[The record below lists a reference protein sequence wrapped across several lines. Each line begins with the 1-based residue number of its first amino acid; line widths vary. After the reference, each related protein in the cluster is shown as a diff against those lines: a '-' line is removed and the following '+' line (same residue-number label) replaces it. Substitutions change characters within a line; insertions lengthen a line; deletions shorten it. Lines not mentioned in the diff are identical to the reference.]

1 MGGLAS
7 APPAPG
13 TAPVAQPQPM
23 SQGAQR
29 FQRQQKI
36 ESLFEG
42 MDTYD
47 AKIPE
52 AIKPTFLA
60 QMDTAADPKDARAKA
75 ANQALLSFVRP
86 DLTPQIRDNWDAV
99 RNQTAQK
106 TFGATKPETT
116 DTEFY
121 GMLGKSI
128 KDRNAFQVQAT
139 DMQHNII
146 QNSFEGDEDWKKA
159 VPKAADPK
167 VQAKLDELGA
177 QTFATI
183 KDQSHRLS
191 PYVTKLSD
199 LYSNFRVTNNQ
210 DVIPQMIDMIEHLP
224 ADQRQSVISLAAI
237 KSAREMEGT
246 TDNTIMSKVGENLD
260 RGVAGLIQGARS
272 GVAKLAAAQGPD
284 PETRGMS
291 QAQLEARSNR
301 ETTRTQLM
309 EGYNAIADP
318 QAAQS
323 LMGKVALG
331 LSSALPSMAAVAA
344 SPWIGLPLVFGE
356 THNARSTALQA
367 EGVPEGKAN
376 AMAAPQALVDT
387 MAMAVSSKV
396 LFGTGV
402 AAIESTAA
410 RTGGQVL
417 ARGAKIAAYDLTTL
431 AGVTAAQQLM
441 PAAMQD
447 WGHMLDEQVPGIQ
460 WADKPDGTKGMLHSL
475 KDALP
480 ETAASVVSLMLLG
493 AGKGTLAE
501 YGKFTTSLRDTRS
514 LVAAGWSAEQANR
527 IADEVDPIKQLKLMH
542 KLVPEGVGSKEQATA
557 TKQLDADAKEKLAGD
572 VAKVEKNAT
581 GQYVVTNPL
590 GDVIGTATTEE
601 SAGQIKANYDQAQTP
616 VAKGLSALAKAV
628 GGVEEEKGTET
639 PTERQKPTTGQEP
652 AAATS
657 PETPLGSEPSR
668 EGGPKLTSK
677 VETHD
682 GTQYVTYYDAEGK
695 EVGIGSVN
703 GEAISHVQVHE
714 QFRRQGYGTE
724 ILADLVSRGG
734 NKGLAGSEG
743 GKALMEKAGFKN
755 VPETNQFNLK
765 SEEPAPGIIQGSKA
779 DQWAD
784 QKIAELGKQASMA
797 AFLDPTLLAAYAVK
811 GAAYLEAGIRD
822 FAAWSEEMRG
832 HFGAQIVPHL
842 KEIFDHA
849 QANRAA
855 IVADAAAEKVQTPL
869 AKATEGA
876 RNVLRDIRNIK
887 EFSPFRRILNK
898 YIAEGQLTSLRV
910 HREVERIMGEVPEYS
925 KRVAIT
931 NWLQADGNPAL
942 LKERAAAS
950 TEGYRKGYEDAMKL
964 SPKEIEVAQSI
975 QQFYKDMLVQLQKNG
990 VLEHGVQRYVNQMWQ
1005 DTADGGK
1012 EGVDTPPPTT
1022 EQGKRLM
1029 MDTQHAKEK
1038 VFGSYFE
1045 GEQAGRVPVTKDI
1058 AHLVALYTSEVGKVI
1073 ASRRLLKELS
1083 AAKAADGRPLAAVQG
1098 SLRESGLNEGVI
1110 LGEPPK
1116 VEDPALIKANAK
1128 PEGYGTIDNPSFQGW
1143 KFLGKKADGQQVMML
1158 GQMAVHPDI
1167 YQHLRNVFGESAIKT
1182 GLRPKPG
1189 DAMLTLGAKAFAR
1202 GVLRTQEIMKG
1213 TTLGF
1218 LSPFHQVQEGTH
1230 AIGHHVNPFWG
1241 SPENLLDPENPL
1253 TRHAV
1258 EHGLMI
1264 AGDGAAMR
1272 LFKDSIDANLL
1283 HIMSDKLGGEKLGGF
1298 NPVNWSKSY
1307 SEYLFHS
1314 YIPRMKMKTFLS
1326 VESNNLDRYAK
1337 ELSAGT
1343 VTKSDVAYL
1352 SAKQVN
1358 NAYGHMNWADI
1369 GISPTFQHML
1379 RITLLAPDFL
1389 AARAAF
1395 TGEAIKGAAGAKSG
1409 REQIMAFT
1417 TLAITQ
1423 YMTAR
1428 LLNKVT
1434 DDDYHF
1440 DHPFS
1445 VVHDGREYTM
1455 RSVPEDI
1462 YKMVHAPE
1470 QFLRGRISP
1479 LSSIGFE
1486 ALFQRNYRGEKVT
1499 YTDQVKDMAS
1509 MFIPLTLR
1517 ANPVYR
1523 SLLDNGGGQSV
1534 SPWQQL
1540 MGSMGIHISRNSPIA
1555 ESYKL
1560 AGDFKKALSD
1570 EDKQK
1575 YNVAEDKGVY
1585 PTSQYQQ
1592 LRYALEDGDT
1602 AKAASEYEKLKE
1614 AHGAKI
1620 VDGFHASLFHPFTGS
1635 QRLDAV
1641 MLEKA
1646 TPEQRAMV
1654 ELARHSRQQI
1664 WQSFNTLRQ
1673 QAAAK

>member
-1 MGGLAS
+1 MSVSAADQMGGLAS

-139 DMQHNII
+139 EMQHNII

-159 VPKAADPK
+159 VPKNADPK

-210 DVIPQMIDMIEHLP
+210 DVIPQMIDMVEHLP
-224 ADQRQSVISLAAI
+224 ADQRQAVISLAAM

-272 GVAKLAAAQGPD
+272 GVAKLAAGQGPD
-284 PETRGMS
+284 PETRGMT

-318 QAAQS
+318 QSAQS

-396 LFGTGV
+396 LFGTGI
-402 AAIESTAA
+402 AGIEATAA

-447 WGHMLDEQVPGIQ
+447 WGHMLDEQVPGTQ

-475 KDALP
+475 KNALP

-493 AGKGTLAE
+493 AGKGTLVE
-501 YGKFTTSLRDTRS
+501 YGKFTASLRDTRA
-514 LVAAGWSAEQANR
+514 LVAAGYSAEQANT
-527 IADEVDPIKQLKLMH
+527 IADQIDPMKQIKLMQ
-542 KLVPEGVGSKEQATA
+542 KLKPEGVGSKEQKAA
-557 TKQLDADAKEKLAGD
+557 TKAMDADAKEKLAGD

-601 SAGQIKANYDQAQTP
+601 SAGQIKAEYDQSQTP
-616 VAKGLSALAKAV
+616 VSKGLSALAKAV
-628 GGVEEEKGTET
+628 GGTEEEKAAET
-639 PTERQKPTTGQEP
+639 PAGEQKPATGQEP
-652 AAATS
+652 APAAAPEVKPPEPAAQPETS
-657 PETPLGSEPSR
+657 PE
-668 EGGPKLTSK
+668 
-677 VETHD
+677 
-682 GTQYVTYYDAEGK
+682 
-695 EVGIGSVN
+695 
-703 GEAISHVQVHE
+703 
-714 QFRRQGYGTE
+714 
-724 ILADLVSRGG
+724 
-734 NKGLAGSEG
+734 
-743 GKALMEKAGFKN
+743 
-755 VPETNQFNLK
+755 
-765 SEEPAPGIIQGSKA
+765 PGIIQGSKA

-869 AKATEGA
+869 AKATEGT
-876 RNVLRDIRNIK
+876 RQVLRDISK
-887 EFSPFRRILNK
+887 APEFTAFRRVLNK
-898 YIAEGQLTSLRV
+898 YVAEGQLTSLRV
-910 HREVERIMGEVPEYS
+910 HREVDRIMSEVPEYS

-1012 EGVDTPPPTT
+1012 EGVDTPPPST
-1022 EQGKRLM
+1022 EHGKRLM

-1283 HIMSDKLGGEKLGGF
+1283 HIISDKLGGEKLGGF
-1298 NPVNWSKSY
+1298 NPVNWSKAY

-1326 VESNNLDRYAK
+1326 VESNNLDRYK
-1337 ELSAGT
+1337 SELAAGT

-1389 AARAAF
+1389 GARAAF

-1479 LSSIGFE
+1479 LSSIAFE